1 MARSL
6 DGSMQEDPA
15 QEKQS
20 SDRDVEGADLK
31 IALALGKKTMK
42 EAGGLQALQQGIQS
56 SKDPTQV
63 VSKFLVQLIMKIK
76 DSLQQ
81 QGVELSP
88 SIVLSADGWLVQ
100 MIDFIETSLHLPTE
114 FSEEVIGDVME
125 TFKAMLQG
133 QAKGQQETQ
142 APQQGPPQAGPPQQ
156 AAPMMGG

>member
-15 QEKQS
+15 QEEQS

-31 IALALGKKTMK
+31 IALALGKKTMQ
-42 EAGGLQALQQGIQS
+42 EAGGLEALQKGIAS
-56 SKDPTQV
+56 TKDPAQV

-76 DSLQQ
+76 DSLEKE
-81 QGVELSP
+81 GIELSP
-88 SIVLSADGWLVQ
+88 RIVLSANGWLVQ
-100 MIDFIETSLHLPTE
+100 MVDFIEVSLKLPTE

-133 QAKGQQETQ
+133 QSQGE
-142 APQQGPPQAGPPQQ
+142 QQGAPPQQ
-156 AAPMMGG
+156 AAPAAPVQSGPTLGG